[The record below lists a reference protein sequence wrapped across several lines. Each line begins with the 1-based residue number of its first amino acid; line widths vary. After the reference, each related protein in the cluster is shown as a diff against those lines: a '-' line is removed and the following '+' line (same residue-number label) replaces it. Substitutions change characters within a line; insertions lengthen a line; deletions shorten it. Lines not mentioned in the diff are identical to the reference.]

1 MILYVAI
8 GVLSALVIV
17 LVVVVAKL
25 SVGGGKNNDYLQTD
39 LINLRQEVAD
49 LTTTLNQTL
58 TDRMDKTQSSMQFQ
72 LRQSSALINDV
83 SRRLT
88 KLDETNKRVVDVAD

>member
-1 MILYVAI
+1 MILYIAI

-25 SVGGGKNNDYLQTD
+25 SIGGRKNSDYLQTD

-49 LTTTLNQTL
+49 LTTSLNQTL
-58 TDRMDKTQSSMQFQ
+58 TDRMDKTQSSMQFWGV
-72 LRQSSALINDV
+72 LS
-83 SRRLT
+83 
-88 KLDETNKRVVDVAD
+88 KLNSG